1 MCRIKSVSVF
11 TNRPTI
17 YNCYCCIARCCRHH
31 TGMFE
36 SDLLLFVGFL
46 LVLYLIYVLIVHD
59 HIVTVPY
66 DCVLLV
72 PRLDNPDR
80 RWRMFRGGWHFLP
93 CYRLWMVLYP
103 LLWRSAK
110 YFAAQYQQLTDSMLT
125 PVRDLKRDFA
135 DIPVIARVKTDGSRR
150 YALYSC
156 TIEYDVDIGVDRGF
170 DHCHMDKVYLAADG
184 SSGGIVRNDVQR
196 NMEQLLRCID
206 VNQSLDGA
214 KTITHL
220 ESMLCSDIVTWKCPI
235 CVTRV
240 KVTAAAE
247 KYADEF
253 IDMLID
259 HHWRR

>member
-80 RWRMFRGGWHFLP
+80 RWRMFRGGWHFPAVLSTVDGALP
-93 CYRLWMVLYP
+93 ATVAKRQVLC
-103 LLWRSAK
+103 RAIS
-110 YFAAQYQQLTDSMLT
+110 
-125 PVRDLKRDFA
+125 
-135 DIPVIARVKTDGSRR
+135 
-150 YALYSC
+150 
-156 TIEYDVDIGVDRGF
+156 
-170 DHCHMDKVYLAADG
+170 AADG
-184 SSGGIVRNDVQR
+184 LDVDASARLEEGFCRHPCDRARQNGR
-196 NMEQLLRCID
+196 
-206 VNQSLDGA
+206 QS
-214 KTITHL
+214 TI
-220 ESMLCSDIVTWKCPI
+220 CSLFMYD
-235 CVTRV
+235 
-240 KVTAAAE
+240 
-247 KYADEF
+247 
-253 IDMLID
+253 
-259 HHWRR
+259 